1 MTKTR
6 CMHEHFRKI
15 VQRVKKTLRLSAS
28 DKSHGVAELDDLPEE
43 CVSII
48 VSFTSPQDACVLA
61 SVSKTFAS
69 AVKSDI
75 VWEKFIPPEYESLI
89 SQSRAFKFLSK
100 KELYFA
106 LCDKSVLID
115 DGKKSLWIEK
125 ANAKRCIMISAMN
138 LAIAWG
144 NSPQSW
150 RWIPD
155 PQARFETVAELLEV
169 CLFEIRGR
177 INSCVLSPRT
187 RYSAYIV
194 YKKLNICYGF
204 ENVAVEVVVGVVG
217 QDLEESCRRYIC
229 FDETMDEQ
237 FRRRDRG
244 KNLVKPERRKDG
256 WMEIKIGEFFNVG
269 GLMNYDEIEMVALEA
284 KQRHWKR
291 GLIIQGIEI
300 RPANIR

>member
-1 MTKTR
+1 MTR
-6 CMHEHFRKI
+6 
-15 VQRVKKTLRLSAS
+15 
-28 DKSHGVAELDDLPEE
+28 LDD
-43 CVSII
+43 
-48 VSFTSPQDACVLA
+48 FLA
-61 SVSKTFAS
+61 
-69 AVKSDI
+69 
-75 VWEKFIPPEYESLI
+75 EKCYH
-89 SQSRAFKFLSK
+89 A
-100 KELYFA
+100 LY
-106 LCDKSVLID
+106 
-115 DGKKSLWIEK
+115 
-125 ANAKRCIMISAMN
+125 
-138 LAIAWG
+138 
-144 NSPQSW
+144 
-150 RWIPD
+150 
-155 PQARFETVAELLEV
+155 RFETVAELLEV

-177 INSCVLSPRT
+177 INSRVISPKT

-256 WMEIKIGEFFNVG
+256 WMEIKIGEFFNEG
-269 GLMNYDEIEMVALEA
+269 GLLNDDEIEMVALEA

-300 RPANIR
+300 RPTNIR